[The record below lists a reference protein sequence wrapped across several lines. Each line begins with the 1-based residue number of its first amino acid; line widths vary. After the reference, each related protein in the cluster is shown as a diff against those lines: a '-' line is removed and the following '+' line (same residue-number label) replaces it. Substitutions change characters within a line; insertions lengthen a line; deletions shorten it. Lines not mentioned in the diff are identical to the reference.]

1 MSKLAKVKQ
10 IITSEYFVA
19 GAAGLTGAVVFF
31 KGLPLIGGIAIG
43 VAATKLWDVLKK

>member
-10 IITSEYFVA
+10 VLTSEYFVA
-19 GAAGLTGAVVFF
+19 VVAGLTGAVVFF

-43 VAATKLWDVLKK
+43 VAATKLWGVLRK